1 MKLFKVNITHT
12 LLLVTLSLSTLMGCS
27 SKEPI
32 TELRGKVKFETIS
45 ITTKIAGRIS
55 NINVTEGQKVQK
67 GDTLAIIDIPE
78 ISAKSMQ
85 ADGAIKAAKAQLE
98 MAYNGATS
106 DQIEQIDSKLEAAK
120 SQLRFAEESF
130 VRASNMYKDSLI
142 SSQQYDEATMKLAM
156 AKAQVKATEAKRTEV
171 IKGTRKELIEQ
182 AKGQLERALG
192 AKAEVEVAA
201 KEQYVIAPTNMSVET
216 ITLHKG
222 ELATPGYTIFN
233 GYELNTLYFR
243 FTVSESNVYNYEVGQ
258 KHTVINPYTKEEIPV
273 TLIAINQLAR
283 YADITSTSPTYK
295 LSEAIYELKLVP
307 LQRSEDSNMFINSTV
322 LLK

>member
-1 MKLFKVNITHT
+1 MKLFKVKNTHT
-12 LLLVTLSLSTLMGCS
+12 FILTTLGLIILMGCS
-27 SKEPI
+27 GREPI

-55 NINVTEGQKVQK
+55 QINVTEGQKVHK

-85 ADGAIKAAKAQLE
+85 ADGAIRAAKAQLE

-106 DQIEQIDSKLEAAK
+106 DQIEQIDSKLEAVK

-130 VRASNMYKDSLI
+130 ARASNMYKDSLI
-142 SSQQYDEATMKLAM
+142 SAQQYDEATMKLAM
-156 AKAQVKATEAKRTEV
+156 AKAQVKATEAQRTEV

-182 AKGQLERALG
+182 VKGQLERALG

-201 KEQYVIAPTNMSVET
+201 KEQSVIAPTNMSIET

-243 FTVSESNVYNYEVGQ
+243 FTVSESNVYNYEIGQ
-258 KHTVINPYTKEEIPV
+258 EHIVVNPYTKEKIPV

>member
-1 MKLFKVNITHT
+1 MKQFKVKYTYTSI
-12 LLLVTLSLSTLMGCS
+12 LSTLSLILLMGCNS
-27 SKEPI
+27 REPI
-32 TELRGKVKFETIS
+32 MELRGKVKFETTS

-55 NINVTEGQKVQK
+55 QINVTEGQKVHK

-78 ISAKSMQ
+78 IQARNMQ

-106 DQIEQIDSKLEAAK
+106 DQIEQIDSKLEAVK
-120 SQLRFAEESF
+120 SQLRFANESF
-130 VRASNMYKDSLI
+130 SRVSNMYKDSLI
-142 SSQQYDEATMKLAM
+142 TSQQYDETSMKLAM
-156 AKAQVKATEAKRTEV
+156 AKAQVKATEAQRTEV
-171 IKGTRKELIEQ
+171 VNGTRKELIEQ

-233 GYELNTLYFR
+233 GYKLNTLYFR
-243 FTVSESNVYNYEVGQ
+243 FTVSESNIYNYEIGQ
-258 KHTVINPYTKEEIPV
+258 EHIVVNPYTKEEIPV

-283 YADITSTSPTYK
+283 YADITSTSPVYELT
-295 LSEAIYELKLVP
+295 EAIYELKLIP
-307 LQRSEDSNMFINSTV
+307 LERSEDANMFINATV

>member
-1 MKLFKVNITHT
+1 MKLFKINSTYT
-12 LLLVTLSLSTLMGCS
+12 LLIVTVSLSILMGCS

-32 TELRGKVKFETIS
+32 TDLRGKVKFETIS

-55 NINVTEGQKVQK
+55 KINVTEGQKVQK

-78 ISAKSMQ
+78 ISAKNMQ

-98 MAYNGATS
+98 MAFNGATS
-106 DQIEQIDSKLEAAK
+106 DQIEQIDSKLAADN

-130 VRASNMYKDSLI
+130 ARASNMYKDSLI

-171 IKGTRKELIEQ
+171 VGGTRKELLDQ

-192 AKAEVEVAA
+192 AKAEVEIAA
-201 KEQYVIAPTNMSVET
+201 KERYVIAPTSMSVET
-216 ITLHKG
+216 ITLSKG

-243 FTVSESNVYNYEVGQ
+243 FTVSESKIYNYKIGQ
-258 KHTVINPYTKEEIPV
+258 KLTVINPYTKEDLPASI
-273 TLIAINQLAR
+273 IAINQLAR
-283 YADITSTSPTYK
+283 YADITSTSPSYK
-295 LSEAIYELKLVP
+295 LTEAIYELKLIP
-307 LQRSEDSNMFINSTV
+307 LQRSEDSNMYINSTV

>member
-1 MKLFKVNITHT
+1 
-12 LLLVTLSLSTLMGCS
+12 MGCS
-27 SKEPI
+27 GREPI

-55 NINVTEGQKVQK
+55 QINVTEGQKVHK

-85 ADGAIKAAKAQLE
+85 ADGAIKVAKAQLE
-98 MAYNGATS
+98 MAFNGATS
-106 DQIEQIDSKLEAAK
+106 DQIEQIDSELEAVK
-120 SQLRFAEESF
+120 SQFRFAEESF
-130 VRASNMYKDSLI
+130 ARASNMYKDSLI
-142 SSQQYDEATMKLAM
+142 SAQQYDEATMKLAM
-156 AKAQVKATEAKRTEV
+156 AKAQVKATEAQRTEV

-201 KEQYVIAPTNMSVET
+201 KEQSVIAPTNMSIET

-243 FTVSESNVYNYEVGQ
+243 FTVSESDVYNYEIGQ
-258 KHTVINPYTKEEIPV
+258 EHIVVNPYTKEEIPV

-283 YADITSTSPTYK
+283 YADITSTSPVYELT
-295 LSEAIYELKLVP
+295 EAIYELKLIP
-307 LQRSEDSNMFINSTV
+307 LERSEDANMFINATV